1 MVRSRLHGG
10 KRPGSVPLVRILI
23 IIAVVI
29 FLVLWVGAVID
40 VIRRQDISGLGKLAW
55 IVGMLVFPFIGL
67 LIYTLARA
75 ART

>member
-1 MVRSRLHGG
+1 M
-10 KRPGSVPLVRILI
+10 RILI

-40 VIRRQDISGLGKLAW
+40 VFRRQDISVLGKLAW
-55 IVGMLVFPFIGL
+55 IVGMLVVPFVGL
-67 LIYTLARA
+67 LIYQLARA

>member
-1 MVRSRLHGG
+1 VHGG
-10 KRPGSVPLVRILI
+10 KLAVSVAPVRILI

-40 VIRRQDISGLGKLAW
+40 VLRRQDISGLGKLAW
-55 IVGMLVFPFIGL
+55 IVGMLVFPFVGL